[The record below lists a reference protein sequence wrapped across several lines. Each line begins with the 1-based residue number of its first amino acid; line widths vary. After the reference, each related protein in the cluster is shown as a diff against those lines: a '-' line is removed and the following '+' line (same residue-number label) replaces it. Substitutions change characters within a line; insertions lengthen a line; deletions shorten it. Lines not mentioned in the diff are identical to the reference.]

1 MHIVRLFF
9 CARVRPWYVMF
20 TLFTLGTVLFTDFL
34 ADRGYSIPAN
44 SGPTPIFQG
53 NRDHANVS
61 FACNVFWGEDIMPDM
76 LQVLSNAQVKATF
89 FIGGSWAKRHPDSLK
104 LIADA
109 GHELGNHSFTHPHPN
124 RLSKSQNQDEI
135 LRTEKLI
142 EEITGM
148 KTCLYAPPYGEYN
161 RTVLEAAQEL
171 GYTTIMWTADTIDW
185 RRPSPE
191 VIIKRIEGKLQNGAI
206 ILMHPTEPTI
216 KALPELIRII
226 KSKGYTI
233 LPISDIIKK

>member
-1 MHIVRLFF
+1 MKLFF
-9 CARVRPWYVMF
+9 CARIRPWYIMF
-20 TLFTLGTVLFTDFL
+20 TILTLATVLATDFL
-34 ADRGYSIPAN
+34 ANLGYSIPAN
-44 SGPTPIFQG
+44 SGLMPIFQG
-53 NRDHANVS
+53 NREKASVA

-76 LQVLSNAQVKATF
+76 LRVLSDGQVKATF

-124 RLSKSQNQDEI
+124 RLNKSQNQDEI
-135 LRTEKLI
+135 LRTKKLI
-142 EEITGM
+142 KEVTGI
-148 KTCLYAPPYGEYN
+148 KTYLYAPPYGEYN

-191 VIIKRIEGKLQNGAI
+191 VIIKRIEGKLENGAI

-233 LPISDIIKK
+233 LPVSDIINK